1 MRELDKDRD
10 GFIEKQELYNVL
22 SQEKFG
28 GEEVHPGKIIMARSN
43 QGIEQIIS
51 KIRKAVAHYKSQQ
64 EQIIGLMKIFDNDN
78 DGMISF
84 LELVEGVKNLG
95 ITAKTT
101 DMIDLMNKIDIDRDG
116 FITQMELYR
125 ALGIKA

>member
-1 MRELDKDRD
+1 
-10 GFIEKQELYNVL
+10 
-22 SQEKFG
+22 
-28 GEEVHPGKIIMARSN
+28 
-43 QGIEQIIS
+43 
-51 KIRKAVAHYKSQQ
+51 
-64 EQIIGLMKIFDNDN
+64 MKIFDNDN

-116 FITQMELYR
+116 FIT
-125 ALGIKA
+125 